1 ASRTAWLFVS
11 INSQRGDRRI
21 QATGES
27 PVLPWQEKTK
37 KKTGVSPDEAG
48 QMTGRYRHAAG
59 PVTRILSSG
68 LRGRLRSRR
77 IVGLGAASS
86 GPDWRSIRD
95 VLSVARFA
103 SALVPKHQSPLVNT
117 CVRLALLQAPSF
129 SYGVVDTFLASG
141 LQYFQPA
148 RLLPLNSGF
157 QPSLLEYCSA
167 RGCGGAAGAAAVP
180 ARNASMTT
188 EQIPGFLDVHCI
200 RRYSRKGRSKPS
212 GARTI
217 THYPENNTRVRSR
230 HQSRQF
236 SGPMR

>member
-1 ASRTAWLFVS
+1 HHRKRP
-11 INSQRGDRRI
+11 INFFAAGTPAFRH
-21 QATGES
+21 GEE
-27 PVLPWQEKTK
+27 PRLRLQEKRK
-37 KKTGVSPDEAG
+37 NRNRRVSRR
-48 QMTGRYRHAAG
+48 GRMNDRKVPTCGRAG
-59 PVTRILSSG
+59 PPKGWARILSSG

-157 QPSLLEYCSA
+157 QP
-167 RGCGGAAGAAAVP
+167 
-180 ARNASMTT
+180 
-188 EQIPGFLDVHCI
+188 
-200 RRYSRKGRSKPS
+200 
-212 GARTI
+212 
-217 THYPENNTRVRSR
+217 
-230 HQSRQF
+230 
-236 SGPMR
+236 